1 MRGTAG
7 FIIGRYIHG
16 GITPAHAGNS
26 AFSMFGRVPV
36 WDHPRTCGEQLCDT
50 YGKRKSLGSPPHMR
64 GTGALMS
71 IGSFMLGITPAH
83 AGNSG
88 IDSRRA
94 EAPKDHPRTCGEQL
108 ILVQVLLFLK
118 GSPPHMRGTDT
129 VGDGGRCDG
138 GITPAHAGN
147 SKRNA
152 KRKLFS

>member
-1 MRGTAG
+1 MRGTV
-7 FIIGRYIHG
+7 R
-16 GITPAHAGNS
+16 
-26 AFSMFGRVPV
+26 
-36 WDHPRTCGEQLCDT
+36 EE
-50 YGKRKSLGSPPHMR
+50 
-64 GTGALMS
+64 GA
-71 IGSFMLGITPAH
+71 IKFRDRITPAH

-88 IDSRRA
+88 GVNYRIA
-94 EAPKDHPRTCGEQL
+94 GFEDHPRTCGEQPTGMPL
-108 ILVQVLLFLK
+108 RSRPK